1 MTEADQPDL
10 PPRRSNSS
18 ITAQHRIELAAARF
32 LFCVFRLAGVE
43 AASAVSG
50 KGLRIIGPL
59 IRSVHRRGLA
69 NLSLIYPDWSD
80 EKKKKTLR
88 GVWENLGRTS
98 AEFVHLE
105 KMRPGWEEGP
115 MRQRLENLCA
125 AGQITPVQVKVFS
138 EYKPSKKPRIS
149 LDVDDNFIVNLVHRK
164 PTIFVTGHFANWEVM
179 SVVCDFF
186 DIPCAIVYRAS
197 NNPLIDELIIKTR
210 SRAVRHRHIP
220 KGPDGIRPFLD
231 ALKEQYSLGLVM
243 DQKFTDGV
251 SVPFLGQPAQ
261 TASTAARLALS
272 FNLPIVPV
280 AVVRQAGAY
289 FTLKVRA
296 PLPVEKS
303 GDLRADTERITAH
316 INLALGEE
324 VHEHP
329 DQWLWF
335 HRRWG
340 KRL

>member
-1 MTEADQPDL
+1 MSKTEKPDL
-10 PPRRSNSS
+10 PPRRSNVAV
-18 ITAQHRIELAAARF
+18 TLRHRIELAAARL
-32 LFCVFRLAGVE
+32 LFGLFRLAGVE
-43 AASAVSG
+43 TASAISG

-80 EKKKKTLR
+80 EKKEKTLR

-105 KMRPGWEEGP
+105 KMQPGWEEGP

-125 AGQITPVQVKVFS
+125 AGRITPEQVRVFS
-138 EYKPSKKPRIS
+138 EYKPAKAGRVS
-149 LDVDDNFIVNLVHRK
+149 LDVDDAFIVDLVHRQ

-186 DIPCAIVYRAS
+186 DIPCAIVYRAT

-210 SRAVRHRHIP
+210 ARAVRHRHIP

-231 ALKEQYSLGLVM
+231 ALKDQYSLGLLM

-251 SVPFLGQPAQ
+251 SVPFLGHPAQ

-280 AVVRQAGAY
+280 AVVRQRGAC

-303 GDLRADTERITAH
+303 GDLRADTKRITAQ
-316 INLALGEE
+316 INAALGEE
-324 VHEHP
+324 IDKHP
-329 DQWLWF
+329 EQWLWF

-340 KRL
+340 RRA